1 MFVASFK
8 QKGKAL
14 FSTQGKKG
22 INFNKRAVLSF
33 YPENESGKRF
43 KKELEWTASLR
54 PGFSMG
60 MGGDDNGG
68 IKCGRGASVTA
79 GPAAGGLALLYGP
92 TPTASLIGIRAPFT
106 PKCPGFRRGC
116 EPPQF

>member
-68 IKCGRGASVTA
+68 IRNAGEEPASRQDLQ
-79 GPAAGGLALLYGP
+79 PADLRCCVDLRPLPA
-92 TPTASLIGIRAPFT
+92 
-106 PKCPGFRRGC
+106 
-116 EPPQF
+116 